1 MNIKKN
7 FTIFS
12 GRSHHVFSQELSQ
25 VVGVPLGNIKIKD
38 FPDGEIGVHIS
49 ENVRG
54 RDVFV
59 VQSMAKK
66 PNFYLMELLIIVD
79 ALKRASAQNIF
90 AVIPYYCYA
99 RQDRKNLG
107 REAITAKLVA
117 DLLQAA
123 GVAGVLTM
131 DLHTDQIEGFFDI
144 PVDHLRS
151 CKTLVEKIKQQ
162 HVPDLVVVAP
172 DVGGLRL
179 GREFSTELKVDLAV
193 VNKRRLDA
201 GQVEAN
207 ALIGCVKEK
216 NVLLV
221 DDVSS
226 TGETLRKAALV
237 CKAQGAKK
245 IYVALAHGLMIDQ
258 LEVVQLFETVFVT
271 NSVDLSDKAPQ
282 LEIVTVAPLFAKAIQ
297 SMVAGESV
305 SSLYRSS

>member
-1 MNIKKN
+1 MNIKKD

-12 GRSHHVFSQELSQ
+12 GRSHPSFSTELSQ
-25 VVGVPLGNIKIKD
+25 VLGVPLGNILIKD
-38 FPDGEIGVHIS
+38 FPDGEIGVHIG

-59 VQSMAKK
+59 VQSMAKN

-79 ALKRASAQNIF
+79 ALKRASANNIF
-90 AVIPYYCYA
+90 AVVPYFCYA

-117 DLLQAA
+117 DLLQTA
-123 GVAGVLTM
+123 GVSGVLTM
-131 DLHTDQIEGFFDI
+131 DLHTDQIEGFFNI

-151 CKTLVEKIKQQ
+151 CLTLVEVVRQKNIK
-162 HVPDLVVVAP
+162 DLVVVAP
-172 DVGGLRL
+172 DVGGIRL

-207 ALIGCVKEK
+207 ALIGHVKEK

-226 TGETLRKAALV
+226 TGNTLKKAALV
-237 CKAQGAKK
+237 CKAQGAKN
-245 IYVALAHGLMIDQ
+245 IYVALAHGLMVDS
-258 LEVVQLFETVFVT
+258 LDVKKMFDKVFVT
-271 NSVDLSDKAPQ
+271 NSVSLHGCPH
-282 LEIVTVAPLFAKAIQ
+282 LEVVSVAPLFAKAIR
-297 SMVAGESV
+297 SMLTGASV
-305 SSLYRSS
+305 SSLSKSS

>member
-1 MNIKKN
+1 MNMKEN
-7 FTIFS
+7 FLLFS
-12 GRSHHVFSQELSQ
+12 GRSHSSFSAELSK
-25 VVGVPLGNIKIKD
+25 VLGVPLGNIKIKD

-59 VQSMAKK
+59 VQSMAKN

-79 ALKRASAQNIF
+79 ALKRASAKNIF
-90 AVIPYYCYA
+90 AVIPYFCYA

-117 DLLQAA
+117 DLLQTA

-131 DLHTDQIEGFFDI
+131 DLHTDQIEGFFNI

-151 CKTLVEKIKQQ
+151 CLTLAEEIKSKKIQ
-162 HVPDLVVVAP
+162 DLVVVAP

-226 TGETLRKAALV
+226 TGQTLKKAMLV

-245 IYVALAHGLMIDQ
+245 IYVALAHGLMIDG
-258 LEVVQLFETVFVT
+258 LEVMKSFEKVFVT
-271 NSVDLSDKAPQ
+271 NSVSLKESPHLA
-282 LEIVTVAPLFAKAIQ
+282 IISVAPLFAKAINC
-297 SMVAGESV
+297 MVSGDSV
-305 SSLYRSS
+305 SSLSKSF